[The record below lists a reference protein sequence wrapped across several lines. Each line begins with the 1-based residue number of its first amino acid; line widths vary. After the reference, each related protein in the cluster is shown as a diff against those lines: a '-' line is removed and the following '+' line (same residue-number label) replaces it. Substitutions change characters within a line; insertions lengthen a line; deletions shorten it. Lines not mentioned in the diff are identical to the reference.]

1 MLNKK
6 KIIFPAAYFC
16 SWNGGTKLIK
26 MCLDSILYFDKKKK
40 FEYILLL
47 PDKNILSYSKRF
59 YFVSKNIVKNIL
71 AFNLKYIDWPYHNN
85 AKELRNFFSK
95 RKNLKIVGVDYRNE
109 KKYLNDKKNINFLSM
124 DINSNNQKIG
134 YIFDFQHKYLNNLFS
149 SNQIADRDN
158 FFKKIIENNNQ
169 IIVNSKQTKKD
180 IFKFYNKVHTKV
192 EVLPFLPFMDFDVG
206 SIDKRIFKEDYFVI
220 CNQFWKHKNF
230 ETAIQAF
237 KNLRKFSFKL
247 VITGQLNSKNKKYFN
262 EILNLIRKNQLE
274 KNIILMNNLEK
285 KVQLNLIKY
294 SVALIQPSLFEGGP
308 GGFSVYEAI
317 SLGKPVIVSGIKVNR
332 EIKYNKKFFFK
343 TKDHNDLKKKI
354 IYVYKKKYKTISIN
368 ILKKKSNRNKFMFG
382 KFLYNVISKIN

>member
-1 MLNKK
+1 M
-6 KIIFPAAYFC
+6 
-16 SWNGGTKLIK
+16 
-26 MCLDSILYFDKKKK
+26 
-40 FEYILLL
+40 
-47 PDKNILSYSKRF
+47 
-59 YFVSKNIVKNIL
+59 
-71 AFNLKYIDWPYHNN
+71 FN
-85 AKELRNFFSK
+85 
-95 RKNLKIVGVDYRNE
+95 
-109 KKYLNDKKNINFLSM
+109 
-124 DINSNNQKIG
+124 
-134 YIFDFQHKYLNNLFS
+134 
-149 SNQIADRDN
+149 
-158 FFKKIIENNNQ
+158 
-169 IIVNSKQTKKD
+169 
-180 IFKFYNKVHTKV
+180 
-192 EVLPFLPFMDFDVG
+192 
-206 SIDKRIFKEDYFVI
+206 
-220 CNQFWKHKNF
+220 KNF

-317 SLGKPVIVSGIKVNR
+317 SLGKPVIVSGIKDNR

-368 ILKKKSNRNKFMFG
+368 TLKKKSNRNKFMFG